1 MLHLQKNPIEDL
13 SDIPER
19 DDKHDNDDDIDCD
32 QGLIQKER
40 VGINGKKGAQISVV
54 AKKIAQG

>member
-1 MLHLQKNPIEDL
+1 MLHLQKKAIEDL

-19 DDKHDNDDDIDCD
+19 HDRHDNDDIDCD

-54 AKKIAQG
+54 VKKITQG